1 MAASGASPHP
11 HWLHIEPKMSLPQVD
26 LRATM
31 RAHLSPDIFIFE
43 AISVISKSSVRKPSR
58 VGMMLAGWNEPHVI
72 TPEEVC
78 PKPPVPQ

>member
-1 MAASGASPHP
+1 
-11 HWLHIEPKMSLPQVD
+11 
-26 LRATM
+26 M

-72 TPEEVC
+72 RNAPSSQKRNA
-78 PKPPVPQ
+78 PSPQKRNAPSPQKRNAPNPQFLSED